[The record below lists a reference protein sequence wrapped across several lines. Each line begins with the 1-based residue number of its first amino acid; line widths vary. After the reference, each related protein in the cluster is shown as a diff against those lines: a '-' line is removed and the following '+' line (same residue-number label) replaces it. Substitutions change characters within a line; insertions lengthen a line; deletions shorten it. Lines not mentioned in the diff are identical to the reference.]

1 MRIAITG
8 ATGNVGTGVLER
20 LVADEQVESI
30 VAIARRAPDPIAP
43 GRAGAGPDKV
53 TWVERD
59 VAEHD
64 LLPHLDGADVLIHL
78 AWLFQPTHRP
88 TVTWQANAIG
98 SARVFSAA
106 TEVGVKAIV
115 HASSVGVY
123 SPAPP
128 TPGRRVPES
137 WPTHGLATA
146 AYSREK
152 AYVERVLDAVE
163 ARRPDIR
170 VVRLRPGF
178 IFQRRAATE
187 QRRLFLGPF
196 LPNPLLRPGRLP
208 VLPLPPGLRFQA
220 VHTADVA
227 EAYRLAALDG
237 HARGAFNIAADPLI
251 DGPVLAD
258 LLETRLVELSRP
270 LVRAGLAAAWR
281 AHLVPADPAL
291 LDLVLELPLLDTSR
305 ARHELGW
312 TPRFT
317 GLDALR
323 EAITGMAAGAG
334 GDTPPLA
341 PDSLSKRA
349 DELATGVGERP

>member
-1 MRIAITG
+1 MRIAVTG
-8 ATGNVGTGVLER
+8 ATGNVGTSVLAR

-30 VAIARRAPDPIAP
+30 VAIARRVPEPLEQARVA
-43 GRAGAGPDKV
+43 AGSEKV
-53 TWVERD
+53 TWIERY

-78 AWLFQPTHRP
+78 AWLFQPAHRP
-88 TVTWQANAIG
+88 TVTWEANAIG

-106 TEVGVKAIV
+106 TEVGVQAIV
-115 HASSVGVY
+115 HASSVAVY

-152 AYVERVLDAVE
+152 AYVERVLDGVE

-178 IFQRRAATE
+178 IFQGREAAELRRPLGGPTRPHPLVRL
-187 QRRLFLGPF
+187 RRLPA
-196 LPNPLLRPGRLP
+196 
-208 VLPLPPGLRFQA
+208 LPLPPGLRFQA
-220 VHTADVA
+220 VHADDVA
-227 EAYRLAALDG
+227 EAYRLAAVASDV
-237 HARGAFNIAADPLI
+237 RGAFNIVADPVI
-251 DGPVLAD
+251 DGSALAE
-258 LLETRLVELSRP
+258 LLETRLVELPRP

-305 ARHELGW
+305 AGKELDW
-312 TPRFT
+312 TPRFS

-323 EAITGMAAGAG
+323 QAIAGSG
-334 GDTPPLA
+334 TPDLV
-341 PDSLSKRA
+341 SR
-349 DELATGVGERP
+349 